1 MSDSTADYRA
11 WILANKP
18 TDITQDRYGFWQYNG
33 HKFPTY
39 LQCKWYRD
47 ALIKHQKDRTT

>member
-1 MSDSTADYRA
+1 MSDPTSDYKKHV
-11 WILANKP
+11 LANKP
-18 TDITQDRYGFWQYNG
+18 VDVTQDQYGFWQYNG

-47 ALIKHQKDRTT
+47 AILKYQKQTA